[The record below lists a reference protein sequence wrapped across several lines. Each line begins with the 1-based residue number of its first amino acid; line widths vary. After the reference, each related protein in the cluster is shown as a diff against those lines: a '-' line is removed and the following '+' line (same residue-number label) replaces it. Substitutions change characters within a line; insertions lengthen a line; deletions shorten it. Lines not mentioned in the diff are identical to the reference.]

1 MQFKGLKSVAAASA
15 VAIAA
20 SGAALASSHR
30 EAPAIANLPAVDGT
44 DFYMFRSYESERADF
59 VTLIANYLPLQS
71 PYGGPNY
78 FRMDPDALYEIHIDN
93 NGDSMEDISFQFRF
107 NNDLQGLT
115 VPVDGVDVAVPLTN
129 IGPFSAGNTG
139 ALNVPES
146 YTVRMVTGD
155 RRSGAV
161 TAISNAATSAGT
173 FAKPTDNIGNK
184 SIADYPAYAAAH
196 IYDINIPNCA
206 TDGRMFV
213 GQRREGFVV
222 NLGETFDLV
231 NISAPAEELSEGAR
245 SAEFNTIDD
254 VNVTSMAL
262 ELPISCLTSGNETVI
277 GAWTT
282 SSLRQGRLLNPEP
295 QNIAANST
303 VSDPTGAALQ
313 GGAWTQV
320 SRLGAPLVNEVVIGL
335 PDKDRFNASEP
346 MDDAQFATYVTNPT
360 LPELLEILFG
370 AATNGAVSAPDNFP
384 RTDLIAAFLT
394 GVPGINQPAN
404 VVGSEML
411 RLNTATMPTPVE
423 SQNDL
428 GVIGGDNAGFPNGRR
443 PVDDVVDI
451 ELRVAMGVLCTL
463 EGDPFGCAD
472 DAPNGGIRYT
482 DGALPDPS
490 AYKTVFPYLADPL
503 PGSPSDAGEQ

>member
-1 MQFKGLKSVAAASA
+1 MQFKGLKAVAAASA
-15 VAIAA
+15 LAIAA
-20 SGAALASSHR
+20 SSAALASSHR
-30 EAPAIANLPAVDGT
+30 EAPAIANSPAVDGT
-44 DFYMFRSYESERADF
+44 DFYMFRSYESGRADF
-59 VTLIANYLPLQS
+59 VTLIANYIPLQS

-93 NGDSMEDISFQFRF
+93 NGDALEDITFQFRF
-107 NNDLQGLT
+107 NNNLKGLT
-115 VPVDGVDVAVPLTN
+115 VPAGGVDVAVPLTN

-139 ALNVPES
+139 ALNVTES

-155 RRSGAV
+155 RRSGTV
-161 TAISNAATSAGT
+161 SAISNSATTSGT

-196 IYDINIPNCA
+196 IYDINVPGCA

-231 NISAPAEELSEGAR
+231 NIAAPAEELAEGAR
-245 SAEFNTIDD
+245 DAELNIIDD
-254 VNVTSMAL
+254 ANVTSLAL
-262 ELPISCLTSGNETVI
+262 ELPISCLTSGDETVI

-303 VSDPTGAALQ
+303 ISDPTGAALQ

-411 RLNTATMPTPVE
+411 RLNTTTTPTAAG

-428 GVIGGDNAGFPNGRR
+428 GVIGGDSAGFPNGRR
-443 PVDDVVDI
+443 PIDDVVDI

-463 EGDPFGCAD
+463 EGDPFGCAG

-482 DGALPDPS
+482 DGARPNPS
-490 AYKTVFPYLADPL
+490 EYKTVFPYLDDPI